1 MPSTNANDV
10 VDILN
15 DLIETSKDGQYGFTK
30 CAERVEAASL
40 KETLTR
46 RSADCARAA
55 SELQQMVLQYGGK
68 PADSGTALGAMHR
81 GWVSVKDAVTLNSD
95 HAVLEEAERG
105 EDAALARYRKAL
117 KQELPAD
124 VRELLT
130 RQMAGAQ
137 RNHDEVKALRDT
149 TRT

>member
-15 DLIETSKDGQYGFTK
+15 DLIENSKDGEYGFAK
-30 CAERVEAASL
+30 CAERVESVSL
-40 KETLTR
+40 KETMTR
-46 RSADCARAA
+46 RAADCARAA
-55 SELQQMVLQYGGK
+55 GELQQMVLQYGGK
-68 PADSGTALGAMHR
+68 PADGGTALGAMHR
-81 GWVSVKDAVTLNSD
+81 GWVSLKDAVTPNSD